1 MQFNLDKAV
10 STAVLLLFSV
20 PASAALPTP
29 SMEAAPRQADA
40 FLFHAGAGDVYEIT
54 SSTMAMQK
62 SRNPDV
68 RAFASML
75 IADHTKLTNA
85 ALTTAAAAGV
95 MAPPPELSMM
105 QKGMVAQLSAAGA
118 NFDRVY
124 LQQQMTAHQQ
134 ALALMQGY
142 ASSGDVP
149 ALRQAASQAIP
160 TVQGHI
166 AHLQRM
172 MGSVS

>member
-1 MQFNLDKAV
+1 MA
-10 STAVLLLFSV
+10 A
-20 PASAALPTP
+20 AS
-29 SMEAAPRQADA
+29 RQADA

-54 SSTMAMQK
+54 SSIMAMQK
-62 SRNPDV
+62 SRNADV

-75 IADHTKLTNA
+75 IADHTNLTNI
-85 ALTTAAAAGV
+85 ALATAAGANV
-95 MAPPPELSMM
+95 MPPPPELSPM
-105 QKGMVAQLSAAGA
+105 QKDMVAQLSASGA

-142 ASSGDVP
+142 ASAGDVP
-149 ALRQAASQAIP
+149 ALRQAASQAVP

-166 AHLQRM
+166 AQLQRM
-172 MGSVS
+172 MGSVR